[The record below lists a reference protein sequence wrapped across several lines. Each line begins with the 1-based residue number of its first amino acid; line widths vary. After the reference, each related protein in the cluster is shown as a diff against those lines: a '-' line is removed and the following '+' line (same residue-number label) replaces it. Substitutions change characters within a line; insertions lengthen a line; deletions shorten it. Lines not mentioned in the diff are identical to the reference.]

1 MALRPEVFLQDI
13 DPEREKFG
21 ITAGLR
27 LWLDLD
33 EQGYMD
39 AGIDGDARKLF
50 QQELSKYASVDG

>member
-1 MALRPEVFLQDI
+1 MALRPEVFLQGV
-13 DPEREKFG
+13 DPERENFG

-39 AGIDGDARKLF
+39 ADIKENARELF
-50 QQELSKYASVDG
+50 QQELSKYASEGE